1 MEICIVVN
9 TFSTYAAYYEYGG
22 WLALDKD
29 ALQDKKGPNTMLTGT
44 LAHGYILYSVLS
56 PSYYTIHS
64 DPKCEKKHRFWIFCS
79 TLIRKI
85 HQKGICLEQNTAAVK
100 EDKVGQH
107 HKLYPLQRLLFY
119 TLRMSKLLYRN
130 TYHDTTVV
138 VLLQLL
144 NNFML
149 VEFSHLEDKSFFASA
164 KMDGAAFLSKL
175 RRSSKPDK
183 KSKCKLWC
191 TKINALVALQGGAG
205 KQCMENEDAH
215 SSTPSRGGRG
225 KKLTSFVKDINI

>member
-1 MEICIVVN
+1 
-9 TFSTYAAYYEYGG
+9 
-22 WLALDKD
+22 
-29 ALQDKKGPNTMLTGT
+29 MLTGT

-64 DPKCEKKHRFWIFCS
+64 DPKCEKKDRFGYFAVRW
-79 TLIRKI
+79 RKI

-107 HKLYPLQRLLFY
+107 HKLYPLQRLLLLSSGY
-119 TLRMSKLLYRN
+119 T
-130 TYHDTTVV
+130 TYVKVV
-138 VLLQLL
+138 VSEYISWYYSSSSTTAAQQFHACWVLPFGRQILLCKRK
-144 NNFML
+144 NGWR
-149 VEFSHLEDKSFFASA
+149 
-164 KMDGAAFLSKL
+164 GAAFPSKL

-191 TKINALVALQGGAG
+191 TKINSLVALQGGAG
-205 KQCMENEDAH
+205 KQWMENEDAH

-225 KKLTSFVKDINI
+225 KNWPHLLRTH